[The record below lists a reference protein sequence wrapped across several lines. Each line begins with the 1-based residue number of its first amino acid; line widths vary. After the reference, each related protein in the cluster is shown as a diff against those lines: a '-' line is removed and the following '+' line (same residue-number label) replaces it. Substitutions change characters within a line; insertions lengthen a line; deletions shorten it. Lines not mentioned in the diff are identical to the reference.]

1 MASVIEYYNLLTRTQ
16 HPVYRKDFSGTPEQE
31 ASWHLIRNYLL
42 AKQLVKIME
51 KVSSLE
57 ENSFPNTVSDSGIDA
72 WEFDYFNFSKPSLTL
87 EQRRAELLK
96 WINNKIG
103 MSKADVIKA
112 AEAITGKTP
121 DIILNL
127 NKGGWK
133 LGSSVLGVQSIL
145 GGTDSTDSRY
155 SYLVKFSDIVGNAL
169 LKTLDSELTRIEKA
183 GSKHYLS
190 SPQVKWILGNS
201 SLGVD
206 TILRN

>member
-1 MASVIEYYNLLTRTQ
+1 MASAIEYFGLLTRTQ
-16 HPVYRKDFSGTPEQE
+16 HPAYRKDFSGVPSAE

-42 AKQLVKIME
+42 AKQIVKLKE
-51 KVSSLE
+51 KLSSLE
-57 ENSFPNTVSDSGIDA
+57 ENSFPNTVNVSGIDA
-72 WEFDYFNFSKPSLTL
+72 WETDYFNFTKPSLSID
-87 EQRRAELLK
+87 QRQEELLK

-103 MSKADVIKA
+103 MSKSDVIKA
-112 AEAITGKTP
+112 AESITGKTP

-133 LGSSVLGVQSIL
+133 LGSSVLGVQTIL
-145 GGTDSTDSRY
+145 GGTDTTDSRY
-155 SYLVKFSDIVGNAL
+155 SYLVKFSDIVGNVL

-190 SPQVKWILGNS
+190 APQVKWIIGKS